1 VRSRNCRRAVVSLKW
16 RTERATRCGVV
27 LCCAEE
33 ESYSAFCT
41 QEIAAVVVVAAAHLN
56 IPVPP
61 PPTLVNWILIERK
74 AKGTRTAARG
84 DKLQGARISLP
95 LCCAERGAEALLLGV
110 LFCVLIVFPLR

>member
-1 VRSRNCRRAVVSLKW
+1 
-16 RTERATRCGVV
+16 V

-41 QEIAAVVVVAAAHLN
+41 QEIAATATVAAVAAAHLN
-56 IPVPP
+56 IPLPP
-61 PPTLVNWILIERK
+61 LVNWILIERK

-95 LCCAERGAEALLLGV
+95 LCRRLSVFSSA
-110 LFCVLIVFPLR
+110 LIVFPLARSLAQINSRWRTRKAF